1 MFDLFSHFPH
11 SERSLLEK
19 SSLLWWIF
27 CQTSWKTLNTTKYTC
42 LVRGIYFKIHAKL
55 KAWLLV
61 FHITSTNSIRNVKAF
76 LKSKMCNFIR
86 MKEDEKQKKYSF
98 HWNMTSFLQTS
109 LVNALVGFL
118 HASVRSKNNFVRL
131 NENRQW
137 KNTSKWITSIT
148 QKQNSSEAFSHLS
161 WLLILFSCFFKTIN
175 YHIL

>member
-1 MFDLFSHFPH
+1 MFDLFSPFSH

-42 LVRGIYFKIHAKL
+42 IVRGIYFKIHAKL

-86 MKEDEKQKKYSF
+86 MKEDEKQK
-98 HWNMTSFLQTS
+98 
-109 LVNALVGFL
+109 
-118 HASVRSKNNFVRL
+118 
-131 NENRQW
+131 
-137 KNTSKWITSIT
+137 I
-148 QKQNSSEAFSHLS
+148 
-161 WLLILFSCFFKTIN
+161 ILFIETWRHFCRHLWSTHWSGFSTHPWDPRTTSWGSTKIGNEKIRWSGLRWLHRSGIHLKLFVSCHD
-175 YHIL
+175 Y